1 MDYLQTAKTIGY
13 TKLWGEHSLTIG
25 NGVAFAIGAA
35 LIFFKPLGTWSLWVG
50 LAVIAIGLVLF

>member
-35 LIFFKPLGTWSLWVG
+35 LIFLKPLGTWSLWVG